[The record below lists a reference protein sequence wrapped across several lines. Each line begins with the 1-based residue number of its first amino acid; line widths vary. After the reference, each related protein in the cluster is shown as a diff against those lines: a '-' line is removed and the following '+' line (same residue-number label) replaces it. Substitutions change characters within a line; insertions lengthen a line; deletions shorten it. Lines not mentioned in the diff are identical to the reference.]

1 MLRAA
6 GILVVLFTA
15 VACASAAKGKRCAP
29 IDPEL
34 YLDYGGLYDE
44 CSVEQRAHLSFAPRI
59 DYQYSAPPNVYCLYG
74 SLRFIID
81 TLGKPL
87 PQTVEVTAANDE
99 RYIEL
104 MVNYLP
110 QVRFTPGRVKKRPV
124 HQIVRWESRTA
135 VRLPV
140 STSRTATTRTVS
152 C

>member
-1 MLRAA
+1 MMFVALA
-6 GILVVLFTA
+6 
-15 VACASAAKGKRCAP
+15 ACASAAKGKYCAP

-34 YLDYGGLYDE
+34 YLDYGGLYNE

-59 DYQYSAPPNVYCLYG
+59 DYPYSAPRNVNCLYG

-110 QVRFTPGRVKKRPV
+110 QVRFAPGRVKKRPV
-124 HQIVRWESRTA
+124 HQIVRWESRTP
-135 VRLPV
+135 VRQ
-140 STSRTATTRTVS
+140 SMTSSRTATATTT

>member
-1 MLRAA
+1 MLRSS
-6 GILVVLFTA
+6 GVLVVLVT
-15 VACASAAKGKRCAP
+15 VMACASAAKGKNCAP

-34 YLDYGGLYDE
+34 YLDYGGLFND
-44 CSVEQRAHLSFAPRI
+44 CSVEQPAHLSFAPRI
-59 DYQYSAPPNVYCLYG
+59 DYPYSAPPNVYCLYG

-87 PQTVEVTAANDE
+87 PQTVEVTGANDE

-110 QVRFTPGRVKKRPV
+110 QVRFAPGKVKKRPV
-124 HQIVRWESRTA
+124 HQIVRWESRTPI
-135 VRLPV
+135 RQ
-140 STSRTATTRTVS
+140 SMTSSRTATATTT